1 MKIQVFVL
9 IILLWV
15 TGRISAQEIN
25 CEIQSPVVN
34 VRQDSLV
41 ISWHMLVSVPD
52 LEARGHV
59 TLTPILSGQGRQTEL
74 PCILVNGKRAHLM
87 YKREQMLQKR
97 KKSAEVTGV
106 YAAINPENQYID
118 YRTVI
123 PVREGILSAS
133 LLSIRAEIF
142 DEDGH
147 KVKSTILSSREIE
160 IERIG
165 RYTSNLSNVL
175 RDTTKVADLQIKP
188 GKKSFKGCYWEPERD
203 ATDERNQKELDFSLE
218 EAKVIANLKPH
229 LLSLRELYMV
239 ALSYKDEPEKFYK
252 IIETSVKIYPT
263 NPVANLNA
271 ANAAIERG
279 DIRMAGMYLQM
290 ALYDTIAYKN
300 CRGVYE
306 LLCDNT
312 YEGIR
317 LLKSAKAEGCEEAD
331 HNLKLFFELNQ

>member
-1 MKIQVFVL
+1 M
-9 IILLWV
+9 
-15 TGRISAQEIN
+15 
-25 CEIQSPVVN
+25 
-34 VRQDSLV
+34 
-41 ISWHMLVSVPD
+41 
-52 LEARGHV
+52 
-59 TLTPILSGQGRQTEL
+59 
-74 PCILVNGKRAHLM
+74 
-87 YKREQMLQKR
+87 
-97 KKSAEVTGV
+97 
-106 YAAINPENQYID
+106 
-118 YRTVI
+118 
-123 PVREGILSAS
+123 
-133 LLSIRAEIF
+133 
-142 DEDGH
+142 
-147 KVKSTILSSREIE
+147 
-160 IERIG
+160 
-165 RYTSNLSNVL
+165 
-175 RDTTKVADLQIKP
+175 RDTTKVADLPIKS
-188 GKKSFKGCYWEPERD
+188 GKKSFKGCYLEPERD

-290 ALYDTIAYKN
+290 AFYDTIAYKN

>member
-52 LEARGHV
+52 LETRGHV

-97 KKSAEVTGV
+97 KKSAGVTGV

-123 PVREGILSAS
+123 PVREGILSTS

-160 IERIG
+160 IERTG
-165 RYTSNLSNVL
+165 GYTSNLP
-175 RDTTKVADLQIKP
+175 IKS
-188 GKKSFKGCYWEPERD
+188 GKKSFKGCYLEPERD

-252 IIETSVKIYPT
+252 VIETSVKIYPT

>member
-1 MKIQVFVL
+1 MKIKVFVL
-9 IILLWV
+9 IALLWV

-34 VRQDSLV
+34 VRQDSLT
-41 ISWHMLVSVPD
+41 ISWYMLVSVPD
-52 LEARGHV
+52 LESRGHV
-59 TLTPILSGQGRQTEL
+59 KLTPILSGQGRQTEL
-74 PCILVNGKRAHLM
+74 PCILVNGKRAHLL
-87 YKREQMLQKR
+87 YKRERILQRR
-97 KKSAEVTGV
+97 KGQSGTTGV
-106 YAAINPENQYID
+106 YAAVNPENQYID
-118 YRTVI
+118 YKTVV
-123 PVREGILSAS
+123 PVREEILSAS

-142 DEDGH
+142 DENNH
-147 KVKSTILSSREIE
+147 KIKSTILSSQEVKIE
-160 IERIG
+160 QAGGYIP
-165 RYTSNLSNVL
+165 NLPQTL
-175 RDTTKVADLQIKP
+175 RDTANVAGLQMKSS
-188 GKKSFKGCYWEPERD
+188 KKNFKGCYLEPERD

-263 NPVANLNA
+263 NPIANLNA

-279 DIRMAGMYLQM
+279 NIRLAGIYLQM
-290 ALYDTIAYKN
+290 ASYDTVAYKN

>member
-1 MKIQVFVL
+1 
-9 IILLWV
+9 
-15 TGRISAQEIN
+15 
-25 CEIQSPVVN
+25 
-34 VRQDSLV
+34 
-41 ISWHMLVSVPD
+41 
-52 LEARGHV
+52 
-59 TLTPILSGQGRQTEL
+59 
-74 PCILVNGKRAHLM
+74 M

-147 KVKSTILSSREIE
+147 KVRSTILSSREIK

-188 GKKSFKGCYWEPERD
+188 GKKSFKGCYLEPERD